1 MNDRIV
7 ILEFPHAFP
16 PDGAELRVS
25 DVSSARALLGKA
37 ALPLDALFTRRR
49 KQWAA
54 LLEADADLAML
65 ARTEDAVRLA
75 YARLAL
81 RHGHLGKDFHAY
93 HNEGHILDICAGRI
107 DRVVDACGLE
117 TMRLED
123 WCALML
129 FGAGHD
135 LRQREAPQLVAGVG
149 ANERASIAETH
160 RILAICGFSPER
172 DADFYLATEL
182 MIAGSTFDARPP
194 PGGYQ
199 YNAADLVQSGG
210 ALAATLDR
218 TLDERVP
225 GWRADCTRLN
235 AYRLA
240 LIAADL
246 DTANVAEP
254 FEKFAQSAE
263 NLCREREMLSGRS
276 LDAAE
281 SALPTLEFLTD
292 GQDYFFFELHRFHS
306 DPGRLAFA
314 GGKAANAG
322 QLKALCMGVRARIA
336 LAGTPVDGNQVM
348 AVYRRARGDLAA
360 VDIDPS
366 KRG

>member
-1 MNDRIV
+1 M
-7 ILEFPHAFP
+7 
-16 PDGAELRVS
+16 PDVA
-25 DVSSARALLGKA
+25 SARTLLGEA
-37 ALPLDALFTRRR
+37 ALPLDTLFARRR
-49 KQWAA
+49 QQWAA
-54 LLEADADLAML
+54 LLDTDSDRGLLE
-65 ARTEDAVRLA
+65 RTEDAVRLA

-81 RHGHLGKDFHAY
+81 RHGHLGTDFHAY
-93 HNEGHILDICAGRI
+93 HNEGHILEICAGRI
-107 DRVVDACGLE
+107 DRVVEACGLAA
-117 TMRLED
+117 MPLAD

-135 LRQREAPQLVAGVG
+135 LRQREAPQCVSGVG
-149 ANERASIAETH
+149 ANERASIVETH

-172 DADFYLATEL
+172 DVDFYIATEL

-194 PGGYQ
+194 AGGYP

-218 TLDERVP
+218 TLDEHAP
-225 GWRADCTRLN
+225 GWREVPSRLN

-254 FEKFAQSAE
+254 FEQFAQSAE

-281 SALPTLEFLTD
+281 SALPTLGFLTG

-306 DPGRLAFA
+306 DAGRLAFA
-314 GGKAANAG
+314 SGKHANAG
-322 QLKALCMGVRARIA
+322 KLRALAMGVRAHIA
-336 LAGTPVDGNQVM
+336 LAGAPANGAQVL
-348 AVYRRARGDLAA
+348 AVYRQVLADMLAA
-360 VDIDPS
+360 DIPA
-366 KRG
+366 

>member
-1 MNDRIV
+1 M
-7 ILEFPHAFP
+7 ILEFPHAFSA
-16 PDGAELRVS
+16 DGAEQRLP
-25 DVSSARALLGKA
+25 DVASARALLGEVG
-37 ALPLDALFTRRR
+37 LPLDELFARRR
-49 KQWAA
+49 TQWAA
-54 LLEADADLAML
+54 LLDADVDRALL
-65 ARTEDAVRLA
+65 KRTEDAVRLA

-81 RHGHLGKDFHAY
+81 RHGHLGNDFHAY
-93 HNEGHILDICAGRI
+93 HNEGHILEICAGRI
-107 DRVVDACGLE
+107 DRVVDACGLAA
-117 TMRLED
+117 MPLAD
-123 WCALML
+123 WCALLL

-160 RILAICGFSPER
+160 RILAICGFSREH

-194 PGGYQ
+194 PGGYE

-225 GWRADCTRLN
+225 GWRADPARLN

-254 FEKFAQSAE
+254 FEQFAQSAE

-281 SALPTLEFLTD
+281 SALPTLGFLTG

-306 DPGRLAFA
+306 DAGRLAFA
-314 GGKAANAG
+314 AGKQANAG
-322 QLKALCMGVRARIA
+322 RLKALCMGVRARIA
-336 LAGTPVDGNQVM
+336 LAGAPANGAQVI
-348 AVYRRARGDLAA
+348 AVYRQALADLLATDTAA
-360 VDIDPS
+360 
-366 KRG
+366 

>member
-1 MNDRIV
+1 MPNV
-7 ILEFPHAFP
+7 A
-16 PDGAELRVS
+16 A
-25 DVSSARALLGKA
+25 AQALLGEHA
-37 ALPLDALFTRRR
+37 APLDALFARRR
-49 KQWAA
+49 RQWAA
-54 LLEADADLAML
+54 LLEAEADRALL
-65 ARTEDAVRLA
+65 ERTENAVCLA

-81 RHGHLGKDFHAY
+81 RHGHLGNDFHAY
-93 HNEGHILDICAGRI
+93 HNEGHILEICAARI
-107 DRVVDACGLE
+107 DRVVEVCGIVTLPL
-117 TMRLED
+117 RD

-135 LRQREAPQLVAGVG
+135 LRQREAPQLIAGIG

-160 RILAICGFSPER
+160 RILAACGFSPES
-172 DADFYLATEL
+172 DTDFYLATEL

-218 TLDERVP
+218 VLDERDP
-225 GWRADCTRLN
+225 AWRTDATRVN

-254 FEKFAQSAE
+254 FDQFARTAE

-281 SALPTLEFLTD
+281 SALPTLGFLTN

-306 DPGRLAFA
+306 DAGRLAFSA
-314 GGKAANAG
+314 GKQANAG
-322 QLKALCMGVRARIA
+322 KLKALCMGVRARIA
-336 LAGTPVDGNQVM
+336 LSGAPSNGEQVI
-348 AVYRRARGDLAA
+348 AVYRQALA
-360 VDIDPS
+360 DILAPLTS
-366 KRG
+366 G

>member
-1 MNDRIV
+1 M
-7 ILEFPHAFP
+7 ILEFPQAFP
-16 PDGAELRVS
+16 ADGAEQRVP
-25 DVSSARALLGKA
+25 DVGAAQALLGA
-37 ALPLDALFTRRR
+37 HSAPLDDLFARRR
-49 KQWAA
+49 VQWAA
-54 LLEADADLAML
+54 LLECDADRALLDRM
-65 ARTEDAVRLA
+65 ENAVRLA

-81 RHGHLGKDFHAY
+81 RHGHLGNDFHAY
-93 HNEGHILDICAGRI
+93 HNEGHILEICASRI
-107 DRVVDACGLE
+107 DCLVEACTLAALPL
-117 TMRLED
+117 RD

-135 LRQREAPQLVAGVG
+135 LRQREAQDRVAGIG
-149 ANERASIAETH
+149 ANERASIVETH
-160 RILAICGFSPER
+160 RILAVCGFSPER

-218 TLDERVP
+218 VLDERAP
-225 GWRADCTRLN
+225 GWRTDAARLN

-254 FEKFAQSAE
+254 FDQFARTAE

-276 LDAAE
+276 RDAAE
-281 SALPTLEFLTD
+281 SALPALGFLTG

-306 DPGRLAFA
+306 EMGRAAFA
-314 GGKAANAG
+314 AGKNANAG
-322 QLKALCMGVRARIA
+322 KLKALCMGVRARIA
-336 LAGTPVDGNQVM
+336 LRGSPTDGEQVI
-348 AVYRRARGDLAA
+348 AVYREAVADLL
-360 VDIDPS
+360 
-366 KRG
+366 